1 MSGKLKRSAATP
13 SCATA
18 WQNPTMNG
26 WSIPAPAPWPTTRA
40 GPSAGCHTALTSPF
54 GVGIVNR
61 SMRAIMVADGRSLL
75 PGDVGLRLRRVAP
88 RGLLPRRPQEGRH
101 ARLLLLAADLGRGQ
115 LHLPQARLGEDDR
128 AVARAISP
136 GFRVHPE
143 GQP

>member
-18 WQNPTMNG
+18 SQNPPMNG

-40 GPSAGCHTALTSPF
+40 GPSAGCQTALTWPL

-75 PGDVGLRLRRVAP
+75 PRDVGLRLRRVAP
-88 RGLLPRRPQEGRH
+88 RRLLPRGPQEGRH
-101 ARLLLLAADLGRGQ
+101 ARLLLLAADLGRGFFFYR
-115 LHLPQARLGEDDR
+115 HGDHREDDR
-128 AVARAISP
+128 AVARAS
-136 GFRVHPE
+136 
-143 GQP
+143 